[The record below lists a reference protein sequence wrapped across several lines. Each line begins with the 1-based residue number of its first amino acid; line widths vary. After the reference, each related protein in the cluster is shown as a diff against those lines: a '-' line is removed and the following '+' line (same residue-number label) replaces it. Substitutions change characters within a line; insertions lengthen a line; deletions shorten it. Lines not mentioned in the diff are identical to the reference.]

1 MSLIH
6 TDRHTKAYR
15 ISHIIICPIRVILS
29 VSLPVFLQVP
39 QNTALLAVPAG
50 VLGPGDALRLAH
62 AHDAQLLGQLRHLLP
77 RRPHLQEGAPQD
89 TGHCVSGHNKI
100 SNVNRVGIKPT
111 AWKYT

>member
-1 MSLIH
+1 M
-6 TDRHTKAYR
+6 
-15 ISHIIICPIRVILS
+15 
-29 VSLPVFLQVP
+29 LPLFQVP

-89 TGHCVSGHNKI
+89 TGHCVSG
-100 SNVNRVGIKPT
+100 RR
-111 AWKYT
+111 KYQI